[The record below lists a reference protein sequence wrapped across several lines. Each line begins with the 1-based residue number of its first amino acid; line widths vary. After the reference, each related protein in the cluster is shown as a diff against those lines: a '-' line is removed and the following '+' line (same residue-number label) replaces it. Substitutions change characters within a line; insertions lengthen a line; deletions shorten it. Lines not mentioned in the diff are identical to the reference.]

1 MLNNDKEWKVE
12 ILGGFACSGNLKSLL
27 SDKKN
32 GSKDIGK
39 IPESTV
45 CEQYPLRPSRSQ
57 IRIAGWGYLFCR
69 RMGFNGCL
77 LTEYRSET
85 QVLNM

>member
-1 MLNNDKEWKVE
+1 MTKQWKVE

-39 IPESTV
+39 IPEPTV
-45 CEQYPLRPSRSQ
+45 CEQYPSAPPAPKL
-57 IRIAGWGYLFCR
+57 
-69 RMGFNGCL
+69 
-77 LTEYRSET
+77 E
-85 QVLNM
+85 